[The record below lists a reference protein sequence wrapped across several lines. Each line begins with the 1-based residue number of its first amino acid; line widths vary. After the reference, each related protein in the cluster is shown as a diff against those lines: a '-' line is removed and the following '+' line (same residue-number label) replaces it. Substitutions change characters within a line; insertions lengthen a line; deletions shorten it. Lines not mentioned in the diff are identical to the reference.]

1 MAIYRMNTSNGHIG
15 SASPHSDYIH
25 GEGKYSYK
33 QNEIVYKNNFMP
45 EGITPREFWKCADEN
60 EPVIG
65 NRLGRTYREFKL
77 TLPHELSLE
86 ENIKLVNDFIEKEIG
101 KNHYYSVVIHDKES
115 NEKGIQ
121 NVHAHLMFSER
132 TLDGVDRP
140 LEKYFQY
147 ANWRN
152 PANGGAKKDPTWGKK
167 SKFLEIRK
175 SWEEVLNKHLEL
187 KGIEPVSC
195 KSLKAQKEEAL
206 ENGDMEKAK
215 FCDRE
220 PVNIPGY
227 LLKKDIDKMTLEEL
241 NQVNDYV
248 INKEIYDKGKELY
261 LNSKKAQK
269 QSGLYSEIESNIT
282 DLTYNLQKDNYTFDD
297 FSNVEANF
305 NMLEREIYK
314 TEFMLLENNLVRE
327 TFKVVAPEYYN
338 LLLEKDNLIDKY
350 EQNKNRNI
358 DVDSQEFYKN
368 LAEINEKISSLPSP
382 KSLPNFAE
390 EKEKIQRDLEKSL
403 EKYNLNIAKFRNELD
418 KIKEKIGQDKFD
430 KSLLKKEFKA
440 NLERLIE
447 YKFEIK
453 QLNRKLTSYNR
464 NLDKEKLYES
474 AMNIY
479 SKGEYYKVN
488 NNFKN
493 LKNQLEILE
502 PNVIYKTGN
511 SPEENQKM
519 EKEYNILKE
528 KYLVAKNELDT
539 FKEKY
544 RNKNA
549 QIKIGHIMDSMDK
562 KYRRLID
569 KALLDKRLLSVEL
582 NLVRNRI
589 NETPINKKEAYNIL
603 EKYSI
608 KADLS
613 KVNLEKKENIIKNLT
628 KSFTKE
634 KISDIALNKL
644 SKGRYFIVAKEYK
657 ITADRFNA
665 LEKQEKNLKFYEFK
679 EKFEIKKE
687 KNILISKMEDL
698 KAEYKSIL
706 ETKNTEN
713 FKNICEVIKSS
724 GENIIFT
731 LKEELKEIKNESF
744 EDKSKEFIASNIKNE
759 IENTSNNEKKISD
772 YKPYYED
779 NSNIGSGIGME
790 DAEDESSGGG
800 GFKILN
806 RDEERWKKKQ
816 KNVFEQGFSL

>member
-1 MAIYRMNTSNGHIG
+1 MAIYRMNTSHGHIG
-15 SASPHSDYIH
+15 SASPHSDYIR

-33 QNEIVYKNNFMP
+33 KAEVAYENNFMP
-45 EGITPREFWKCADEN
+45 EGVTPHEFWKCADEN

-65 NRLGRTYREFKL
+65 DRLGRTYREFKL

-86 ENIKLVNDFIEKEIG
+86 ENIKLVNEFIEKEIG

-121 NVHAHLMFSER
+121 NVHAHIMFSER
-132 TLDGVDRP
+132 TIDGVERP

-152 PANGGAKKDPTWGKK
+152 PANGGAKKDPVWGKK
-167 SKFLEIRK
+167 SKLLEIRK
-175 SWEEVLNKHLEL
+175 SWEEIENKHLEL

-241 NQVNDYV
+241 NQVNDYI

-314 TEFMLLENNLVRE
+314 TEFMLQEDNLVRE
-327 TFKVVAPEYYN
+327 TSKVVTPEYYN
-338 LLLEKDNLIDKY
+338 LLLERDNLIDRY
-350 EQNKNRNI
+350 EQDKNRNI
-358 DVDSQEFYKN
+358 GVDSQEFYKK
-368 LAEINEKISSLPSP
+368 LSDINEKISVLPSP

-403 EKYNLNIAKFRNELD
+403 EKYNLSLGKFKVELD

-430 KSLLKKEFKA
+430 KSLLKKEFKS
-440 NLERLIE
+440 NLERMIE
-447 YKFEIK
+447 CKFEIK
-453 QLNRKLTSYNR
+453 QLNRKLSSYNR

-479 SKGEYYKVN
+479 SKGEYHKVN

-511 SPEENQKM
+511 SSEENQKM

-528 KYLVAKNELDT
+528 KYLVAKKELDT

-544 RNKNA
+544 ENKNS
-549 QIKIGHIMDSMDK
+549 QIKINHIADNMEK
-562 KYRRLID
+562 KYKGLID
-569 KALLDKRLLSVEL
+569 KALLDKKLLSVEL
-582 NLVRNRI
+582 NLIRNRI

-613 KVNLEKKENIIKNLT
+613 KVNLEKKENSIKNLK

-644 SKGRYFIVAKEYK
+644 SKGRYFIVTKEYK
-657 ITADRFNA
+657 VTADKFEKLN
-665 LEKQEKNLKFYEFK
+665 KQEKNLKFYNI
-679 EKFEIKKE
+679 EKRINIRKE

-698 KAEYKSIL
+698 KTEYKGIL

-713 FKNICEVIKSS
+713 FKNICEIIKSY
-724 GENIIFT
+724 GENIISS
-731 LKEELKEIKNESF
+731 LREELKELKNESF
-744 EDKSKEFIASNIKNE
+744 EDKGKEFIASGIKNE
-759 IENTSNNEKKISD
+759 IEYVSDNTKEISD

-790 DAEDESSGGG
+790 DDEDEDGGG
-800 GFKILN
+800 GSSSSGRRNDK
-806 RDEERWKKKQ
+806 WKHIH
-816 KNVFEQGFSL
+816 NVFEKGFSL